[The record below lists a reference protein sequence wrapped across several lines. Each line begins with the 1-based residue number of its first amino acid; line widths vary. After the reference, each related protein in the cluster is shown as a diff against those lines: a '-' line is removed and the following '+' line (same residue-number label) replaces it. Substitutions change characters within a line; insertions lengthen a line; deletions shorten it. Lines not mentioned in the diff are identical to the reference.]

1 MAKID
6 STRLSDVLDDEQR
19 RHAVPTSSLEEL
31 LAERIAAEA
40 ARIAEDRIREMFAV
54 TEFDPDEVH
63 GFMDSR
69 EAAAFLSLPYA
80 SFKEIAPGLPR
91 HRITPG
97 RIGYLRRELLAW
109 GRGR

>member
-1 MAKID
+1 MIGEGK
-6 STRLSDVLDDEQR
+6 T
-19 RHAVPTSSLEEL
+19 LEEL

-40 ARIAEDRIREMFAV
+40 ARIAEDRIRTMFEF

-69 EAAAFLSLPYA
+69 EAAAFLGLPYA

-91 HRITPG
+91 HAITPA
-97 RIGYLRRELLAW
+97 RFGYLRRELLEHF
-109 GRGR
+109 RGP